1 MAENERQ
8 KLRRYIRIIQAW
20 SEDRVIEKVE
30 GTFYNLATLDQN
42 RNEDLWEELG
52 EALQENEALHREEA
66 LWYLRDDAFA
76 ARGYW
81 WFDPENW
88 AASRALKGKSV
99 TRS

>member
-8 KLRRYIRIIQAW
+8 RLKRCIRIIRGW
-20 SEDRVIEKVE
+20 DEDRVIEGVE
-30 GTFYNLATLDQN
+30 TTFYDLATLDQD

-66 LWYLRDDAFA
+66 LWYLRDDEFA

-81 WFDPENW
+81 WFDPKNW
-88 AASRALKGKSV
+88 VVSRTKV
-99 TRS
+99 